1 MLKQSWKTEAFI
13 DIVNLALGGFLFVSP
28 WIFGF
33 SSRLGWHT
41 SWMAGAALVIVAIFS
56 IADLLDSVSFPAF
69 FEQEEWITLT
79 FGVGL
84 AVCPWVLSFQ
94 ADTMAMQVHLVVGVV
109 VATIAVVELW
119 VLHHSPPHRRA

>member
-1 MLKQSWKTEAFI
+1 MLKQSWKTEAVI
-13 DIVNLALGGFLFVSP
+13 DVVNLALGGFLFVSP

-41 SWMAGAALVIVAIFS
+41 SWMAGAAVGVVAIFS
-56 IADLLDSVSFPAF
+56 IADLLDSVSVPAF
-69 FEQEEWITLT
+69 FEQEEWINLII
-79 FGVGL
+79 GVWL

-119 VLHHSPPHRRA
+119 VVHHSPPHQRA

>member
-1 MLKQSWKTEAFI
+1 MPKPSWKTEAFV

-41 SWMAGAALVIVAIFS
+41 SWMAGAAIGIVAIFS
-56 IADLLDSVSFPAF
+56 IVDLFDAISIPTL
-69 FEQEEWITLT
+69 FEQEEWINLT
-79 FGVGL
+79 IGAWL
-84 AVCPWVLSFQ
+84 AVCPWVLSFH

-109 VATIAVVELW
+109 VATIAVAELW
-119 VLHHSPPHRRA
+119 VLHHNPPHQKV